1 VVRLGTYPMYAW
13 EIFHG
18 FPRNKTIGELV
29 HAVHAVNH
37 KSGACKTS

>member
-1 VVRLGTYPMYAW
+1 MDSHVL
-13 EIFHG
+13 
-18 FPRNKTIGELV
+18 KTIGELV